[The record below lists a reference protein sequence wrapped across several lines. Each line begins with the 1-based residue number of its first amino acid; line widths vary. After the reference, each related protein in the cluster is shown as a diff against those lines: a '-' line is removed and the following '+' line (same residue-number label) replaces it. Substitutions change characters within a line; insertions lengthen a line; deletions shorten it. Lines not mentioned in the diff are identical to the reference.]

1 MTTGPDRQSL
11 RRRLEVARLL
21 TGSVLEV
28 GIKAYGAGAAAAVA
42 LSDAETVGGKGQ
54 DALAAVPSLVERYRA
69 AKYVADHR
77 QEIQDALDYVNLN
90 TLPQSELEATLDR
103 SSVTLRDIETTN
115 DQVTAA
121 KLAVDEATD
130 IDIDLNPLDG
140 FEGFEGFDIG
150 KTQEAFGHVR
160 SAWDAKPDLDSLRD
174 LAEAAEQ
181 VGPYVDQVEVL
192 VPVYYGNWLNVTD
205 NFASDEIVATLG
217 VMGLALGV
225 TFVLGTAVGFWV
237 RRGRPGL
244 VARTLQR
251 WGARTFRRWYVSNLP
266 HALSPALYAAAR
278 ERIQADI
285 VADPRQALDP
295 EAFRELALHF
305 EDQARTARLDIRERE
320 PDGGRSPSR

>member
-11 RRRLEVARLL
+11 RGRLEVARLL
-21 TGSVLEV
+21 VGSVLEL

-77 QEIQDALDYVNLN
+77 QEIQSALDYMSLN
-90 TLPQSELEATLDR
+90 TLPQAELEATLDR

-121 KLAVDEATD
+121 KEA
-130 IDIDLNPLDG
+130 ID
-140 FEGFEGFDIG
+140 DIG
-150 KTQEAFGHVR
+150 FTNAIDGTQEAFGHVR
-160 SAWDAKPDLDSLRD
+160 AAWDAKPDLDSLRD

-192 VPVYYGNWLNVTD
+192 VPVYYGNWLNATD
-205 NFASDEIVATLG
+205 NFASDEIVATLT
-217 VMGLALGV
+217 VMGLALGIA
-225 TFVLGTAVGFWV
+225 FVLGTAVGFWV

-244 VARTLQR
+244 IARTLQR
-251 WGARTFRRWYVSNLP
+251 WGARTFRGWYVSNLP
-266 HALSPALYAAAR
+266 HALSPALYAAAH
-278 ERIQADI
+278 ERIQRDI
-285 VADPRQALDP
+285 VTDPHLALGP
-295 EAFRELALHF
+295 EEFRELELYF
-305 EDQARTARLDIRERE
+305 EDRNRTARLDIRGGE
-320 PDGGRSPSR
+320 PNGGRSPSPTPSPSPSR